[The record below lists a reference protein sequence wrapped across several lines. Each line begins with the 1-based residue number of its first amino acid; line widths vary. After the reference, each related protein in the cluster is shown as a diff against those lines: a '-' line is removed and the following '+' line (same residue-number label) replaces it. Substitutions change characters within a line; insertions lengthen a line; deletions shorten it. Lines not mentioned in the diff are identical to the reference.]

1 MTAQVETE
9 TRMLFAFDDRASD
22 PWCPADD
29 GLMGGRSRSRFVFG
43 EGVATFAG
51 VVSLEA
57 DGGFCSVRS
66 PDLATG
72 FGGGA
77 GVSLLVRGDGK
88 AYTFCLHT
96 RALMPGMSYRCRFTP
111 PAGEWAEVVLP
122 FDQFVLM
129 RFGFR
134 VGVEPVN
141 PAHVRGV
148 SLMIADKQE
157 GPFALEVA
165 RIATC

>member
-1 MTAQVETE
+1 MTAQLEAE
-9 TRMLFAFDDRASD
+9 TRLLFAFDTPTAKL
-22 PWCPADD
+22 WCPTDD
-29 GLMGGRSRSRFVFG
+29 DVMGGRSRSRFVLANNT
-43 EGVATFAG
+43 ATFAG

-66 PDLATG
+66 PDIATG
-72 FGGGA
+72 FGGCA
-77 GVSLLVRGDGK
+77 GVSMLARGDGK
-88 AYTFCLHT
+88 TYTFCLHT

-111 PAGEWAEVVLP
+111 PAGEWAEVILP
-122 FDQFVLM
+122 FDQFVLT

-141 PAHVRGV
+141 PDHVCGV

-157 GPFALEVA
+157 GPFDLEIA
-165 RIATC
+165 RIITC